1 MYRKRQLI
9 KLGALLLA
17 VLLAA
22 VAAPKPAPA
31 DSGTQYVRVLLS
43 TSGATTLTIPVSG
56 SYTLTEA
63 SRSFTGGTLTITG
76 SGTTVTA
83 THSSEGTLY
92 SGKSLSF
99 ERQNLSRTAGHF
111 SIKTSTGTRQYL
123 GHFKFTAS
131 GGVLQVVNRVP
142 LSHYLYGVV
151 AYEMSDNFPLEAL
164 KAQAVAAK
172 GYALLQVKSTGSYD
186 IGDTATDQVYRGY
199 VADYTNVIHAVD
211 STAADVLYYNGKVLQ
226 CYYAA
231 SNGGWAILPGT
242 RWSSKLQD
250 GAFIEG
256 ADSFDMRNPY
266 TPRETVFVSSQYAQQ
281 QMGTR
286 AFAFIDSRLL
296 AVVGAAGIIPKD
308 YHYAGVKSIDAVQSS
323 GQAGYK
329 GDLNHTT
336 VTVNATIIVALDD
349 AVVPT
354 PTPAHDPT
362 PSPTPPHEATPS
374 PTPEHVP
381 AAPPEGGD
389 PEAAEDPTPSPTPTH
404 APTPSPTP
412 AHKATPSPTPEPE
425 FTREI
430 PISFSFNFSELVQ
443 AGLFTQTNLSI
454 TYAEPANGGFNLIH
468 ARYGHGVGMSQRG
481 AQQMAAEGLS
491 YQMILAYYYPG
502 ATLGAID
509 YVFPENMGISA
520 PETATPA
527 AGMGTVQGASAS
539 VRNTASNNGAVIETL
554 SAGTTLFLLGM
565 QGEWYY
571 VQTLNNNLGY
581 LHHNAV
587 LLSGS
592 TIIATGVSKGSAV
605 NYRMGPGTGYDSIG
619 KLSNGTQ
626 LGIYGMV
633 DGWYKVKAM
642 TTGQTG
648 FIRQDYV
655 TLSASYSDS
664 SGSVPMPVLTPPP
677 TEAPPTPTPA
687 PSGSSGGS
695 SALPPPPTGNF
706 AATGFIN
713 ASAVN
718 IRAGASTATK
728 SYAKL
733 AKNTQLD
740 IFEKVGSWYLVQV
753 TSTGQ
758 TGYVYGSYVSLN
770 NDVGGAAYESGGAI
784 NASGVNIRKGAST
797 AYTSLGK
804 LSKGTKLVVLGSSGS
819 WYRVRVVS
827 SGAEGYVFAKYVT
840 LGGQVSASMTV
851 YGAITARLNL
861 RTTPSTGSGS
871 RVLLVMPKGAI
882 VTVYSIVNGWA
893 YVNYE
898 GTSGYCIS
906 SCVKTG

>member
-1 MYRKRQLI
+1 MYRKQHLI
-9 KLGALLLA
+9 KIGALLLA

-22 VAAPKPAPA
+22 VAMPKAAPA
-31 DSGTQYVRVLLS
+31 DASMQYVRVLLS
-43 TSGATTLTIPVSG
+43 TSNQKTLTIPVSG

-63 SRSFTGGTLTITG
+63 NRSFTGGTLTITG

-92 SGKSLSF
+92 SGKTVTF

-111 SIKTSTGTRQYL
+111 SIQTATGTRLFL
-123 GHFKFTAS
+123 GHFKITAS
-131 GGVLQVVNRVP
+131 GGVLELVNRVP

-151 AYEMSDNFPLEAL
+151 AYEMSDTFPLEAL

-172 GYALLQVKSTGSYD
+172 GYALLQIKTTGSYD

-199 VADYTNVIHAVD
+199 VSTYNNVIHAVD

-242 RWSSKLQD
+242 RWNSKLYD

-256 ADSFDMRNPY
+256 ADSFDMRNPS
-266 TPRETVFVSSQYAQQ
+266 TPREIVFISSQYSQQ
-281 QMGTR
+281 QMGTK

-296 AVVGAAGIIPKD
+296 AVAGSAGVIPNG
-308 YHYAGVKSIDAVQSS
+308 YRYGGVKSIDAVESS

-329 GDLNHTT
+329 GDLNHLT
-336 VTVNATIIVALDD
+336 VTVKATIVAAIDD
-349 AVVPT
+349 TLVPT

-362 PSPTPPHEATPS
+362 PSPTPTHE
-374 PTPEHVP
+374 
-381 AAPPEGGD
+381 
-389 PEAAEDPTPSPTPTH
+389 PTPSPTPVIDPNAPPDGDPGGDAT
-404 APTPSPTP
+404 PTPSPTP
-412 AHKATPSPTPEPE
+412 PHAATPSPTAPHKATPSPTPEPE

-430 PISFSFNFSELVQ
+430 PLSFSFNFSELVQ
-443 AGLFTQTNLSI
+443 AGLFVQTNLGI
-454 TYAEPANGGFNLIH
+454 TYAEPVSGGYNLIH

-491 YQMILAYYYPG
+491 YQTILAYYYPG
-502 ATLGAID
+502 ATLGSID
-509 YVFPENMGISA
+509 YVFPENMGTSA
-520 PETATPA
+520 PETAAPA

-539 VRNTASNNGAVIETL
+539 VRSSASNNGAVVETL
-554 SAGTTLFLLGM
+554 SANTALILLGM

-571 VQTLNNNLGY
+571 VQTLNNRLGY
-581 LHHNAV
+581 LHHSAV
-587 LLSGS
+587 LLTGS
-592 TIIATGVSKGSAV
+592 TIIATGVSKGAAV
-605 NYRMGPGTGYDSIG
+605 NYRLGPGTSYDSIG
-619 KLSNGTQ
+619 KLSNATQ

-655 TLSASYSDS
+655 TLTSSFTDP
-664 SGSVPMPVLTPPP
+664 SGSVPPPVLTPPP
-677 TEAPPTPTPA
+677 GAATPTPV
-687 PSGSSGGS
+687 PGGTS
-695 SALPPPPTGNF
+695 LLPPPPKSGF

-713 ASAVN
+713 GSAVN
-718 IRAGASTATK
+718 IRAGASTSTK

-733 AKNTQLD
+733 AKNTVLD
-740 IFEKVGSWYLVQV
+740 IYDKVGSWYRVQV

-758 TGYVYGSYVSLN
+758 MGYVYGSYVTLGSTSN
-770 NDVGGAAYESGGAI
+770 ATQESSGTM

-797 AYTSLGK
+797 SYTSLGK
-804 LSKGTKLVVLGSSGS
+804 LAKGTKLVILGSSGS
-819 WYRVRVVS
+819 WYRVRVIS
-827 SGAEGYVFAKYVT
+827 SGVEGYVFAKYVT
-840 LGGQVSASMTV
+840 MNSQAGGTMTV
-851 YGAITARLNL
+851 NGAITARLNL
-861 RTTPSTGSGS
+861 RTMPSTGSGS
-871 RVLLVMPKGAI
+871 RVLLVMPKGAV